1 MNKYTAVST
10 LQKLAV
16 AEEIIAKI
24 SRECKYPDIMS
35 AQELVALKLA
45 VMDARLLVQD
55 EILDSIK
62 IN

>member
-45 VMDARLLVQD
+45 VMDARKLVQD